1 LTAAALISA
10 IAIIAERHRFNVPA
24 RCDWINE
31 FGSDAL
37 MRAPSWIA
45 APRAELTSL
54 RSSHSFNWFAG

>member
-37 MRAPSWIA
+37 MRPKLDCGLHS
-45 APRAELTSL
+45 ELTSQ
-54 RSSHSFNWFAG
+54 RSSHFFNWFAG